1 MRGQG
6 LFGSFENVIK
16 EFGGQ
21 FRVTSMRSL
30 LTAGFDLVADR
41 GPPISDLS
49 KMGWCNFGYTCQK
62 TEFEGVKILVNI
74 LKIAKIGHF
83 GLGRDPPRMPLI

>member
-21 FRVTSMRSL
+21 FRVTSMSSVW
-30 LTAGFDLVADR
+30 TAGFDLVADR
-41 GPPISDLS
+41 GPPISDLAETGVC
-49 KMGWCNFGYTCQK
+49 KFGHPCQK
-62 TEFEGVKILVNI
+62 TEFGGVKILVVI
-74 LKIAKIGHF
+74 LKIAKIE
-83 GLGRDPPRMPLI
+83 